1 MHTSRVGASML
12 DAFIAKLILYLC
24 VEKARYIR
32 RSKKTVVPAHTI
44 MIRRVT
50 VTPTRILLFP
60 PERETSNSVL
70 RQFENTD
77 SFIRVSFADE
87 DSRVKV
93 SRPLKRHVQC

>member
-1 MHTSRVGASML
+1 V
-12 DAFIAKLILYLC
+12 FIEELIPYLR

-32 RSKKTVVPAHTI
+32 RSKKSVVPAHTI

-93 SRPLKRHVQC
+93 SASHKRDVQC